1 MGYKIQTWNEKDG
14 EQDLRETPAK
24 GEQNRTFVNKFT
36 PFAKN
41 FARLLVYNGRYVS
54 VLEKIKYRNYFK
66 NPKNLFRY
74 NGPTSETLSF
84 DMPEG
89 VPGPVSNV
97 EATPMGSSAFY
108 LTWKEPEQPNGR
120 LTGYKI
126 YYQTVIQTGVG
137 SLIERE
143 PHISDPRQTKAKLA
157 GLEPDTKYRI
167 HLRGISTYSNLR

>member
-1 MGYKIQTWNEKDG
+1 MAGVLGFYILNKILIYKLHFN
-14 EQDLRETPAK
+14 L
-24 GEQNRTFVNKFT
+24 
-36 PFAKN
+36 KN
-41 FARLLVYNGRYVS
+41 V
-54 VLEKIKYRNYFK
+54 
-66 NPKNLFRY
+66 FRY
-74 NGPTSETLSF
+74 NGPPSETLSF

-137 SLIERE
+137 PLIERE

-157 GLEPDTKYRI
+157 GLEPNTKYRI
-167 HLRGISTYSNLR
+167 HLRGILYIQKF